1 MRPLVVLVA
10 LFAVTAPLV
19 GVVGV
24 GAVAPAES
32 ADAGSDADADADAAA
47 DLVTITVVAVDQ
59 NGDGISGATVTA
71 TWDGGNDT
79 ATTRASGESLL
90 DVPDD
95 KRVEIGVTHPEFVR
109 NVPKTFTN
117 VNGDQR
123 VSIEMTPPSNETVT
137 VLDGDGNP
145 VEDARVTLFKDGQ
158 FQSAAMGRT
167 DANGQYTATGIE
179 EGTYEISVRRSG
191 YDRAYEEAQIA
202 GDSSD
207 TVDVV
212 ENSSQI
218 RFRITDGRLDEG
230 IEATVTIQ
238 VSSSGREIRSG
249 LTGDS
254 GRVTLPLPVNTDYTV
269 VVTREG
275 YDEVRQAVSVN
286 QRDRTVALTI
296 NRTDNLSLS
305 VGTSRVLAGNTVEVT
320 VTDEYDERVE
330 GATIRADGEAVATT
344 GADGVASVR
353 LADVGN
359 YELVADDGDVES
371 GGVTVRAAEAA
382 TTTAPPTSTQ
392 PPTTA
397 PPTSTQPPTTQPPT
411 PTATGTDAPTDTES
425 DDDGGGS
432 PGFAV
437 GAALAGLLGALLM
450 LRRRR

>member
-1 MRPLVVLVA
+1 MRALVVLVA

-32 ADAGSDADADADAAA
+32 ADADADADADAAA

-95 KRVEIGVTHPEFVR
+95 TRVEIDVTHPEFVR

-179 EGTYEISVRRSG
+179 EGAYEISVRRSG
-191 YDRAYEEAQIA
+191 YDRAYEDVQIA
-202 GDSSD
+202 GDSSH

-218 RFRITDGRLDEG
+218 QFQITDGRLDEG

-275 YDEVRQAVSVN
+275 YDEVRQEVSVN

-320 VTDEYDERVE
+320 VTDEYDDPVE
-330 GATIRADGEAVATT
+330 GATIRADGEDVATT

-371 GGVTVRAAEAA
+371 DGVTVRAAEAA

-392 PPTTA
+392 PPTTQ

-411 PTATGTDAPTDTES
+411 PTATDAATDTES
-425 DDDGGGS
+425 DDGGGS

-437 GAALAGLLGALLM
+437 GAALAGLLGALLVI
-450 LRRRR
+450 RRRR

>member
-19 GVVGV
+19 GVAGV

-32 ADAGSDADADADAAA
+32 ADTDANADAAA

-95 KRVEIGVTHPEFVR
+95 ERVEIAVTHPEFVR
-109 NVPKTFTN
+109 NLAKGLAN
-117 VNGDQR
+117 VNVGQR
-123 VSIEMTPPSNETVT
+123 VSVEMTPPSNETVT
-137 VLDGDGNP
+137 VVDGSGDP
-145 VEDARVTLFKDGQ
+145 VEGARVTLFKDGQ
-158 FQSAAMGRT
+158 YRSAAIGRT

-191 YDRAYEEAQIA
+191 YDRAYRDAQIA
-202 GDSSD
+202 GDSSH

-218 RFRITDGRLDEG
+218 QFQITDGRLDEG
-230 IEATVTIQ
+230 VRAS
-238 VSSSGREIRSG
+238 VSVRTDGEEYLSFRTGESGNAER
-249 LTGDS
+249 L
-254 GRVTLPLPVNTDYTV
+254 LPVNTDYTV
-269 VVTREG
+269 VVTRDE
-275 YDEVRQAVSVN
+275 YSEVRQEVEVN
-286 QRDRTVALTI
+286 QRDRMVALTI

-305 VGTSRVLAGNTVEVT
+305 VGTNQVLAGNTVEVT
-320 VTDEYDERVE
+320 VTDEYDQRVE
-330 GATIRADGEAVATT
+330 GATISVDGEAVATT
-344 GADGVASVR
+344 GADGVATVR
-353 LADVGN
+353 LAEVGSH
-359 YELVADDGDVES
+359 ELVADDGDVES
-371 GGVTVRAAEAA
+371 NGVTVQAVEAA

-392 PPTTA
+392 APTTTA
-397 PPTSTQPPTTQPPT
+397 PPTSTQAPTTQPPT
-411 PTATGTDAPTDTES
+411 PTATATGTDAATDTDTEA
-425 DDDGGGS
+425 DDGGGS

-437 GAALAGLLGALLM
+437 GAALAGLLGALLA